1 MVEHGVRKLVF
12 SSSCTV
18 YGQPETIPVTEDAPT
33 GAEAPTAGPI
43 MSEQILRDVAAAADL
58 DVVLLRYFNPV
69 GAHES
74 GTLGEDPNGI
84 PNNLVPYVMQVAV
97 GRLDKV
103 GVSGAITTRPTG
115 PVCVT
120 TSTSSTS
127 PKATSPR
134 STRSTGRCKV
144 HARRSTSAPAWA
156 RPFSR

>member
-1 MVEHGVRKLVF
+1 
-12 SSSCTV
+12 
-18 YGQPETIPVTEDAPT
+18 
-33 GAEAPTAGPI
+33 
-43 MSEQILRDVAAAADL
+43 MSEQILRDVAASADL

-97 GRLDKV
+97 AGWKR
-103 GVSGAITTRPTG
+103 SGLRGDYNTPTG
-115 PVCVT
+115 PGCAT

-134 STRSTGRCKV
+134 STRSTGRCKACTV
-144 HARRSTSAPAWA
+144 STSAPAWA

>member
-1 MVEHGVRKLVF
+1 
-12 SSSCTV
+12 
-18 YGQPETIPVTEDAPT
+18 
-33 GAEAPTAGPI
+33 

-97 GRLDKV
+97 G
-103 GVSGAITTRPTG
+103 GW
-115 PVCVT
+115 
-120 TSTSSTS
+120 
-127 PKATSPR
+127 
-134 STRSTGRCKV
+134 TRSVFRGDYNTPDGSGVRDYIHV
-144 HARRSTSAPAWA
+144 VDLAEGHVAALGALDGSLQGHARRSTSAPAWA